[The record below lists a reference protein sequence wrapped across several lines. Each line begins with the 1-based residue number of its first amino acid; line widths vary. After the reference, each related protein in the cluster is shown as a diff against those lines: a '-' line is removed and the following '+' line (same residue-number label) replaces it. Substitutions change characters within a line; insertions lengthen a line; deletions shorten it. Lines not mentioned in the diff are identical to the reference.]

1 MSNES
6 NGGGSDLDIFE
17 GLGKK
22 SSERSPAAP
31 PPPPGSSSHVAS
43 RPAPLPAEAKKTLVG
58 AGQHS
63 PLCSERH
70 GGAVSPS
77 LVIPPRRHGEPG
89 DIVT

>member
-31 PPPPGSSSHVAS
+31 PPPPGSSSNVAS
-43 RPAPLPAEAKKTLVG
+43 RPVPLDAKKTLLG
-58 AGQHS
+58 IPGPASS
-63 PLCSERH
+63 PPTPH
-70 GGAVSPS
+70 P
-77 LVIPPRRHGEPG
+77 
-89 DIVT
+89 